1 MECQRTLCKEY
12 STKNDLVDKP
22 MSFKMMINQMNKLV
36 NNVSRLIMSCNRC
49 QYKKCL
55 PTITYMKKLEKS
67 IHRFGVESSIEF
79 HHI

>member
-1 MECQRTLCKEY
+1 MRKMECQRTLCKEY

-49 QYKKCL
+49 QYKEMF
-55 PTITYMKKLEKS
+55 TNHNIHEK
-67 IHRFGVESSIEF
+67 FGKIYTSVWC
-79 HHI
+79 